1 MTPDR
6 EAELVR
12 LVLAMADKIYLMS
25 SHLSRLA
32 ERRHQGGLTMSKQTC
47 ENCKFFRAIEPK
59 IDSEGE
65 DYEDGQC
72 RRFPPVLVE
81 YVPEVDF
88 AKYSHVEVTSRQWCG
103 EWKALEGDSGNRV
116 AE

>member
-1 MTPDR
+1 MTSDR

-32 ERRHQGGLTMSKQTC
+32 ERRHQGGLTMAKQTC
-47 ENCKFFRAIEPK
+47 GNCKYFTGPK
-59 IDSEGE
+59 LNE
-65 DYEDGQC
+65 C
-72 RRFPPVLVE
+72 RRYPPTYCGKKDDNYMPIYWHPTVE
-81 YVPEVDF
+81 ESD
-88 AKYSHVEVTSRQWCG
+88 WCG
-103 EWKALEGDSGNRV
+103 EWKAKEGDGGNRV

>member
-32 ERRHQGGLTMSKQTC
+32 ERRHQGGLTCVS
-47 ENCKFFRAIEPK
+47 
-59 IDSEGE
+59 
-65 DYEDGQC
+65 
-72 RRFPPVLVE
+72 
-81 YVPEVDF
+81 
-88 AKYSHVEVTSRQWCG
+88 
-103 EWKALEGDSGNRV
+103 
-116 AE
+116 